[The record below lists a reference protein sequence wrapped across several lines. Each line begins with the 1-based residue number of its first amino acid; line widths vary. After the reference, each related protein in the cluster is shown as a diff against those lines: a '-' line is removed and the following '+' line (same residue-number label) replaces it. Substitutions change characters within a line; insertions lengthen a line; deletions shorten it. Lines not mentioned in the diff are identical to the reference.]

1 MLRRPPR
8 ATRTDTLFPSTTLFR
23 SVCGL
28 EHGRGDR
35 LGQARAVESDAQV
48 LTRVLSARVL
58 APGRAQLRTPGEYP
72 ELRCP
77 FAVPVIV
84 RDESSFD
91 LDSEGADG
99 SGPTAILDRREC
111 TDDGHRSCTP
121 SSWWMMDRS
130 SRWPGEATV
139 AALMWSRGGFRS
151 KACLF
156 APWRTN

>member
-1 MLRRPPR
+1 MIRRPPR
-8 ATRTDTLFPSTTLFR
+8 PTLTDTLFPYTTLFR
-23 SVCGL
+23 
-28 EHGRGDR
+28 
-35 LGQARAVESDAQV
+35 SDAQV

-91 LDSEGADG
+91 LDREGADG

-111 TDDGHRSCTP
+111 TDDGHRSCPP
-121 SSWWMMDRS
+121 SSWRS
-130 SRWPGEATV
+130 EERRVGKECVSPCRSRWSPY
-139 AALMWSRGGFRS
+139 
-151 KACLF
+151 
-156 APWRTN
+156 P

>member
-1 MLRRPPR
+1 MRISDWSSDVCSSICS
-8 ATRTDTLFPSTTLFR
+8 A
-23 SVCGL
+23 VCGL

-91 LDSEGADG
+91 LDREGRSEE
-99 SGPTAILDRREC
+99 RRV
-111 TDDGHRSCTP
+111 G
-121 SSWWMMDRS
+121 
-130 SRWPGEATV
+130 
-139 AALMWSRGGFRS
+139 
-151 KACLF
+151 KACVSTC
-156 APWRTN
+156 RTRLSPYH